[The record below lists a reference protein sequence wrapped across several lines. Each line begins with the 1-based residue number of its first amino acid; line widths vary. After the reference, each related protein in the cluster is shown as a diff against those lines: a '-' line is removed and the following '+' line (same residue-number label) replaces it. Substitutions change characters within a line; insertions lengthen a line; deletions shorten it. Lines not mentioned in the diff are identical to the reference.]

1 MKSAV
6 GYVRVSSDKQVKG
19 ESLEIQRIE
28 IEKYC
33 NSKGYELIEL
43 YDDKGW
49 SGAKAE
55 RPAFQ
60 KMMLDARNGKFE
72 TVIVY
77 DHSRFARDLTDTL
90 VYVRELRNN
99 GVEFIA
105 LRENIE
111 TQDEG
116 VKEMVRIIMGATY
129 QHERR
134 KIMERTFAG
143 KEKKRKE
150 RRCFIGKQPFGYIWN
165 KEKQKFEIKEA
176 EVKVYDRVVGLY
188 MDSGLSMKDVALKL
202 KDEGILCK
210 KKPFSSMAISY
221 LLKNTVYYGHY
232 VVNRYKYEYNPKTGN
247 YIRTKELKP
256 ESEWVNYEIPA
267 IISKQQ

>member
-6 GYVRVSSDKQVKG
+6 GYARVSSDKQVKG

-49 SGAKAE
+49 SGAKEE
-55 RPAFQ
+55 RPGFQ
-60 KMMLDARNGKFE
+60 KMMQDARFGKFE
-72 TVIVY
+72 TVVVY
-77 DHSRFARDLTDTL
+77 DHSRFERNLTDTL

-99 GVEFIA
+99 GVEFVA

-111 TQDEG
+111 TQDES

-134 KIMERTFAG
+134 KIMERTFDG

-150 RRCFIGKQPFGYIWN
+150 RRCFIGKQPLGYIWN
-165 KEKQKFEIKEA
+165 KKTESLVIHEGEA
-176 EVKVYDRVVGLY
+176 PGRERGYAWQNR
-188 MDSGLSMKDVALKL
+188 
-202 KDEGILCK
+202 
-210 KKPFSSMAISY
+210 
-221 LLKNTVYYGHY
+221 
-232 VVNRYKYEYNPKTGN
+232 NRYPRY
-247 YIRTKELKP
+247 R
-256 ESEWVNYEIPA
+256 S
-267 IISKQQ
+267 